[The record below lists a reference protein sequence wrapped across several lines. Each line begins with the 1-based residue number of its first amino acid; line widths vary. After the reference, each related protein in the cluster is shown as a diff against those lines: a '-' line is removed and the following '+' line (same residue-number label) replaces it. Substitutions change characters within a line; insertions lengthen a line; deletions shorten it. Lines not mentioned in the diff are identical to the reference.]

1 MKLTLLLI
9 ICLALTGC
17 WLFPEPIPEP
27 VTAIYIIPER
37 SEIDCGDSVELF
49 CIDQLDRQVSVVWDK
64 HCNAGTL
71 STELGTTCVYTT
83 PKSMTGVQL
92 IYAHYNDLMATTR
105 VKGVK

>member
-1 MKLTLLLI
+1 MKYTILLIVSLLLV
-9 ICLALTGC
+9 GC
-17 WLFPEPIPEP
+17 TPEPPIEP
-27 VTAIYIIPER
+27 VTAIYITPEH
-37 SEIDCGDSVELF
+37 SEIGLNESIELF
-49 CIDQLDRQVSVVWDK
+49 CFDQSDRQVSVVWDK